1 MDAATRRS
9 MLRNALLLGLFALV
23 GVGLVALVQQFTE
36 ARIAEAQREARG
48 RALLELLPPGSY
60 DNHPLDSQ
68 VPTFAPKLLGG
79 SSSSRARPRASGARL
94 HGQASAVILQASAP
108 DGYSGAIQLLVGV
121 TAQGRLLGVRVVA
134 HKETPGLGDR
144 IELAKSPWVHGFDG
158 KSLGDP
164 ADAGW
169 AVKKDGGTFDQFAGA
184 TVTPRAVVRAVH
196 KALRYF
202 DANRERLLAP
212 EEAAGH
218 E

>member
-1 MDAATRRS
+1 MHAQLHSHAVAGLAERLVDGQLEQVVAAFQPAARQ
-9 MLRNALLLGLFALV
+9 MAHD
-23 GVGLVALVQQFTE
+23 VAPERVHVE
-36 ARIAEAQREARG
+36 
-48 RALLELLPPGSY
+48 
-60 DNHPLDSQ
+60 
-68 VPTFAPKLLGG
+68 
-79 SSSSRARPRASGARL
+79 
-94 HGQASAVILQASAP
+94 
-108 DGYSGAIQLLVGV
+108 
-121 TAQGRLLGVRVVA
+121 LGVRVVA

-212 EEAAGH
+212 EEATGH

>member
-23 GVGLVALVQQFTE
+23 GVDLVALVQQFTE

-68 VPTFAPKLLGG
+68 VPTFAPKLLGLD
-79 SSSSRARPRASGARL
+79 APRPAYVARL

-121 TAQGRLLGVRVVA
+121 TAQGRLLGVRVRRA
-134 HKETPGLGDR
+134 QGNPRPRRPHRTGQE
-144 IELAKSPWVHGFDG
+144 
-158 KSLGDP
+158 SLGARFRRQGP
-164 ADAGW
+164 GRS
-169 AVKKDGGTFDQFAGA
+169 GGRRLGGEEGRRY
-184 TVTPRAVVRAVH
+184 VRPVRRRHRHPRAVVRAVH

>member
-1 MDAATRRS
+1 LDA
-9 MLRNALLLGLFALV
+9 
-23 GVGLVALVQQFTE
+23 
-36 ARIAEAQREARG
+36 
-48 RALLELLPPGSY
+48 P
-60 DNHPLDSQ
+60 
-68 VPTFAPKLLGG
+68 
-79 SSSSRARPRASGARL
+79 RPAYVARL

>member
-48 RALLELLPPGSY
+48 RALLEPLPPGSY

-68 VPTFAPKLLGG
+68 VPTFAPKLLGLD
-79 SSSSRARPRASGARL
+79 APRPAYVARL

-134 HKETPGLGDR
+134 HKETPASATASNWPRVPGCTVSTAR
-144 IELAKSPWVHGFDG
+144 AWAIRRT
-158 KSLGDP
+158 P
-164 ADAGW
+164 AG
-169 AVKKDGGTFDQFAGA
+169 
-184 TVTPRAVVRAVH
+184 R
-196 KALRYF
+196 
-202 DANRERLLAP
+202 
-212 EEAAGH
+212 
-218 E
+218 

>member
-68 VPTFAPKLLGG
+68 VPTFAPKLLGLD
-79 SSSSRARPRASGARL
+79 APRPAYVARL

-144 IELAKSPWVHGFDG
+144 IELAKSPWVPGFDG
-158 KSLGDP
+158 RAWAIRRTP
-164 ADAGW
+164 AG
-169 AVKKDGGTFDQFAGA
+169 
-184 TVTPRAVVRAVH
+184 R
-196 KALRYF
+196 
-202 DANRERLLAP
+202 
-212 EEAAGH
+212 
-218 E
+218 

>member
-68 VPTFAPKLLGG
+68 VPTFAPKLLGLD
-79 SSSSRARPRASGARL
+79 APRPAYVARL

-121 TAQGRLLGVRVVA
+121 TAQGRLLACGSSRTRKPPASATASNWPRVPGCTVSTA
-134 HKETPGLGDR
+134 RAWAIRRTP
-144 IELAKSPWVHGFDG
+144 
-158 KSLGDP
+158 
-164 ADAGW
+164 AG
-169 AVKKDGGTFDQFAGA
+169 
-184 TVTPRAVVRAVH
+184 R
-196 KALRYF
+196 
-202 DANRERLLAP
+202 
-212 EEAAGH
+212 
-218 E
+218 